1 MFSTPDSQNAF
12 SLDTIS
18 TLSNTLAQGSIIT
31 TNGLHDPFPSQLHS
45 ASSSTL
51 SIENSSS
58 GVFTVGATG
67 QVSFDY
73 LFDGGMYQGEVAIF
87 DLTGMDRYLQVDA
100 DFFAREAALRAMTNS
115 DLGHIV
121 ISDQTQG
128 ARFSGTLPYEGD
140 FNSGTYTGAKTFSM
154 RPGEHFGIMLV
165 PNGTIAEVLHSQ
177 NIDDSLSPL
186 FSISTVN
193 PNSSTHFAQLVSPSD
208 CGLSQTNHNIFGIE
222 DLRLDGTSDRE
233 YNDII
238 FQLQG
243 ATGDATSLDQVIDP
257 SHEWRNSETGQKLM
271 QFAAKSFD
279 TAGNS
284 FETSTSDP
292 SNLLRTEVDWGE
304 MEYRQDQ
311 TGLLSAT
318 NKADVY
324 HFHTTGGFFNLA
336 MTGTIG
342 NANLQLLDSQG
353 NVFASSTHPGNHDQL
368 INFYSIPQGD
378 YYVRVYGDSGSTPYN
393 LELSMLPPAMSSAIA
408 AENEIGKF
416 KGTRT
421 FDGSLDRN
429 NTTDIYHFTLDTP
442 GYFNLALTGLTDDV
456 RVGLINAQSNG
467 YAATSS
473 NTSSTDTSINIAD
486 LAAGDYYVY
495 IFTPSGGN
503 SNYKLLMSTDST
515 LLPQYPDLGTL
526 NGTRTFSGYLT
537 DYNSQHVYHF
547 HLDQDSLFDLTLT
560 GLTNPANVLLVK
572 DTNGNSILDPGELAY
587 SANAGGLLPRQI
599 PSMFEEAGDYFVII
613 SQEGLSTSSTGY
625 RLSLSTGDWCST
637 HLHDIG
643 IIGLV
648 RDVTGDENLDR
659 NDMIKILQ
667 EAGNDGI
674 VNKTEYHDLQSLVSE
689 APYSMPDHVKILAN
703 KVVNGDPAN
712 DRSRIGNLHPNSGYE
727 QLKNLVDKWFFG
739 AYLPIA
745 ISNDQRTR
753 YEYQEIE
760 SPLFKDGLASSISYK
775 DIKQQDLGDCYFLA
789 SLGAVA
795 ERSPGLIRSMFID
808 NGDNTWTV
816 RFYHDG
822 KPDYITVNR
831 DLPTDANGNAVFAG
845 WDNGL
850 WVALAEKAY
859 AQANESGWIG
869 QDNTRSY
876 NGYKLSSKSSED
888 NDGGINGGQGNN
900 ALYHLTGLET
910 DRKAMKT
917 LAQHISGGSRIEEI
931 KDAVRNH
938 KMVVI
943 NTGSF
948 PADNIT
954 GAHSYTLVDYNPATD
969 KFTLYNPHGRT
980 VPVDSETLIQNFGD
994 WDFVV
999 TDSPTNHLGVS
1010 QIG

>member
-12 SLDTIS
+12 SLDTTS

-45 ASSSTL
+45 ASSSAL

-87 DLTGMDRYLQVDA
+87 DLTGMDRYLQVGA

-154 RPGEHFGIMLV
+154 RPSEHFGIMLV

-193 PNSSTHFAQLVSPSD
+193 PNSSTHFAQPVSPSD
-208 CGLSQTNHNIFGIE
+208 YGLSQTNHNIFGIE

-243 ATGDATSLDQVIDP
+243 ATGGATSLDQVIDP

-284 FETSTSDP
+284 FETSTFDP
-292 SNLLRTEVDWGE
+292 SNLLSTEVDWGE

-336 MTGTIG
+336 MTGTTG

-353 NVFASSTHPGNHDQL
+353 NVLASSTHPGNHDQL
-368 INFYSIPQGD
+368 INLYSIPQGD
-378 YYVRVYGDSGSTPYN
+378 YYVRVYGDSDSTPYN

-416 KGTRT
+416 GGTGT

-442 GYFNLALTGLTDDV
+442 GRFNLAVTGLTTGAKVELFDDQFHHFS
-456 RVGLINAQSNG
+456 QSADN
-467 YAATSS
+467 S
-473 NTSSTDTSINIAD
+473 NSIDPSINVTQ
-486 LAAGDYYVY
+486 LEAGSYYVRILNY
-495 IFTPSGGN
+495 NGDST
-503 SNYKLLMSTDST
+503 NYKLLMSTDST
-515 LLPQYPDLGTL
+515 LLSQNTELGTL
-526 NGTRTFSGYLT
+526 NGTRIFSGYLN
-537 DYNSQHVYHF
+537 DYNTQHVYHF
-547 HLDQDSLFDLTLT
+547 HLDQGSLFDLTLT

-572 DTNGNSILDPGELAY
+572 DTNA
-587 SANAGGLLPRQI
+587 I
-599 PSMFEEAGDYFVII
+599 PSP
-613 SQEGLSTSSTGY
+613 
-625 RLSLSTGDWCST
+625 
-637 HLHDIG
+637 
-643 IIGLV
+643 
-648 RDVTGDENLDR
+648 
-659 NDMIKILQ
+659 K
-667 EAGNDGI
+667 
-674 VNKTEYHDLQSLVSE
+674 
-689 APYSMPDHVKILAN
+689 
-703 KVVNGDPAN
+703 
-712 DRSRIGNLHPNSGYE
+712 
-727 QLKNLVDKWFFG
+727 
-739 AYLPIA
+739 
-745 ISNDQRTR
+745 
-753 YEYQEIE
+753 
-760 SPLFKDGLASSISYK
+760 
-775 DIKQQDLGDCYFLA
+775 
-789 SLGAVA
+789 
-795 ERSPGLIRSMFID
+795 
-808 NGDNTWTV
+808 
-816 RFYHDG
+816 
-822 KPDYITVNR
+822 
-831 DLPTDANGNAVFAG
+831 
-845 WDNGL
+845 
-850 WVALAEKAY
+850 
-859 AQANESGWIG
+859 
-869 QDNTRSY
+869 
-876 NGYKLSSKSSED
+876 
-888 NDGGINGGQGNN
+888 
-900 ALYHLTGLET
+900 
-910 DRKAMKT
+910 
-917 LAQHISGGSRIEEI
+917 
-931 KDAVRNH
+931 
-938 KMVVI
+938 
-943 NTGSF
+943 
-948 PADNIT
+948 
-954 GAHSYTLVDYNPATD
+954 
-969 KFTLYNPHGRT
+969 
-980 VPVDSETLIQNFGD
+980 
-994 WDFVV
+994 
-999 TDSPTNHLGVS
+999 
-1010 QIG
+1010 